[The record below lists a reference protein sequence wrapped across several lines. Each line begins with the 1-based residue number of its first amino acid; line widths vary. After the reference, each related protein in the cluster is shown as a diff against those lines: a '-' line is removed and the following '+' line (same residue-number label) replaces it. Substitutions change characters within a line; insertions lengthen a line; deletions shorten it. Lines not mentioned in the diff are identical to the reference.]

1 MLDFIIENGATI
13 AVSAILILIIGGIV
27 YKMVKDKRAGKSGC
41 GCGCQ
46 NCALSDKCHGN
57 KK

>member
-1 MLDFIIENGATI
+1 MLDWIIENGATI
-13 AVSAILILIIGGIV
+13 AVSAILILIIGGII

-41 GCGCQ
+41 GCGCSG
-46 NCALSDKCHGN
+46 CALADKCN